1 MASTPEQA
9 TVPQAP
15 SDTTPVPMP
24 EAAVPAVVAPTDAA
38 PKVRRRQAADRQQ
51 AQATRKSKAASP
63 VKAEEPAKA
72 ARPAKAVKQA
82 KAAKVPAAET
92 TVKTPV
98 EAAGKAAAKVP
109 RRSPAIPDPK
119 AETKAAAK
127 AAAGPAT
134 RSAAKPATK
143 AARPVSRKPAAS
155 AAAEV
160 KPAKQKLV
168 RDSFTIPRV
177 EYAMLD
183 QLKQRAISLARAAKK
198 SELLRAGIKLLST
211 LSDRAFAK
219 ALADV
224 PTIKTGRPQKGK
236 DKAAEPARSGKV
248 KAARSDR
255 AAR

>member
-9 TVPQAP
+9 TAPQAP
-15 SDTTPVPMP
+15 SDPAPVPTP
-24 EAAVPAVVAPTDAA
+24 EAAVLAADAPTAPA
-38 PKVRRRQAADRQQ
+38 PKVRRRQPADRQESQ
-51 AQATRKSKAASP
+51 VTGKSKAASSA
-63 VKAEEPAKA
+63 KAENPAKA
-72 ARPAKAVKQA
+72 ARSAKAVKQA
-82 KAAKVPAAET
+82 KAPAAET
-92 TVKTPV
+92 AVKTPSKGV
-98 EAAGKAAAKVP
+98 GKAAAKAS
-109 RRSPAIPDPK
+109 RQSSAMPD
-119 AETKAAAK
+119 AK
-127 AAAGPAT
+127 AATKEAA
-134 RSAAKPATK
+134 RSAAKSPAKSPAKAATK
-143 AARPVSRKPAAS
+143 AARPASRKPAAP

-224 PTIKTGRPQKGK
+224 PTIKTGRPEKGK
-236 DKAAEPARSGKV
+236 DKAAEPAHTAKA
-248 KAARSDR
+248 KAAKVDR